1 MEAKK
6 EIKIEDKKSNIIL
19 ENRRRLVLTGVIE
32 IFSFDDE
39 KISLNTNQGLLNI
52 KGQELKISK
61 LDVQSGEAIIIG
73 LVDSCIYSTNSKKAD
88 DKESILSK
96 LFK

>member
-1 MEAKK
+1 MEVKK
-6 EIKIEDKKSNIIL
+6 EIKIEDKKSNLIL

-88 DKESILSK
+88 NKESILSK